1 MNFKKLFCIL
11 FIIIFSILMPFGAY
25 CNGVTFNAN
34 APSAILFNVNTEKI
48 LYEKNAYEKRYPAST
63 TKIMT
68 AILTLENCNLNDTAT
83 VSSTAVILP
92 PGYISAHLQVGEVL
106 TINELLHLLL
116 IISSNDAANVLA
128 EHIAGSVS
136 NFSNMMNDK
145 AKEIGCLNTHF
156 VNPNG
161 AQNTNHYS
169 TAYDLCLIANYAMKN
184 ETFRKL
190 VSIDYYTVP
199 ATNKY
204 EERKLTN
211 TNALLQQV
219 NEKTK
224 TKNIYYYE
232 YAIGIKTG
240 YTNQAKNCL
249 VAGALKDGTEF
260 ISVVLKAD
268 LNESDNNSERFADSK
283 KLLETA
289 IDNYRMFPVKKA
301 NDLITTVK
309 IQNALPWNKDLNLL
323 LENDITLLL
332 EIKDMNTE
340 IKPEI
345 KLFEDKLNAPINKG
359 DVLGTATFTYDG
371 TSVSSNIIAENDIST
386 SEQFNKTLKIV
397 GIIILILIV
406 LRMIAIRN
414 KKKRRARMRRRTRRR

>member
-1 MNFKKLFCIL
+1 MKFKKLFCVLFIMLFCFIIL
-11 FIIIFSILMPFGAY
+11 FSTYSNGA
-25 CNGVTFNAN
+25 TFNVN
-34 APSAILFNVNTEKI
+34 SPSAILFNVNTGKI

-63 TKIMT
+63 TKMMT
-68 AILTLENCNLNDTAT
+68 AILTLENCDLNDTAT

-92 PGYISAHLQVGEVL
+92 PGYISAHLQVGEVI
-106 TINELLHLLL
+106 TINDLLHLLL

-136 NFSNMMNDK
+136 NFSTMMNDK

-161 AQNTNHYS
+161 AQNVNHYS

-190 VSIDYYTVP
+190 VSIDSYTVP

-219 NEKTK
+219 NEKTN
-224 TKNIYYYE
+224 TKNIYYYK

-249 VAGALKDGTEF
+249 VAGASKDGVEF
-260 ISVVLKAD
+260 ISVVLESD

-289 IDNYRMFPVKKA
+289 IDNYSMFPVKKT
-301 NDLITTVK
+301 NDLITTVT
-309 IQNALPWNKDLNLL
+309 IQNTLPWKKDLNLL

-332 EIKDMNTE
+332 ENKDMNTE

-345 KLFEDKLNAPINKG
+345 HLLEEKLNAPINKG
-359 DVLGTATFTYDG
+359 DILGTATFTYNG
-371 TSVSSNIIAENDIST
+371 TSVTSNLIAANDVPT
-386 SEQFNKTLKIV
+386 NEQFNTTLKII
-397 GIIILILIV
+397 GIIFGIIV
-406 LRMIAIRN
+406 LRIIVVRN
-414 KKKRRARMRRRTRRR
+414 KKKKRARMRRRTRRR

>member
-1 MNFKKLFCIL
+1 MKFKKLLCIL
-11 FIIIFSILMPFGAY
+11 CIVIFCFIMPLGSY
-25 CNGVTFNAN
+25 SHGVTFSVSS
-34 APSAILFNVNTEKI
+34 PSAILFNVNTGKI
-48 LYEKNAYEKRYPAST
+48 LYEKDAYKKRYPAST
-63 TKIMT
+63 TKMMT
-68 AILTLENCNLNDTAT
+68 AILTLENCDLNDTAT

-106 TINELLHLLL
+106 TIDELLHLLL

-136 NFSNMMNDK
+136 NFSTMMNNK
-145 AKEIGCLNTHF
+145 AKEIGCQNTNF

-161 AQNTNHYS
+161 AQNVNHYS

-190 VSIDYYTVP
+190 VSIDSYTVP

-204 EERKLTN
+204 QERKLTN

-249 VAGALKDGTEF
+249 VAGASKNGVEF
-260 ISVVLKAD
+260 ISVVLGAD

-289 IDNYRMFPVKKA
+289 IDNYCIFPVKRT
-301 NDLITTVK
+301 NDLITTVT
-309 IQNALPWNKDLNLL
+309 IQNTLPWKKDLNLL
-323 LENDITLLL
+323 LENDINLLL
-332 EIKDMNTE
+332 ENKDMNLE
-340 IKPEI
+340 IKPEV
-345 KLFEDKLNAPINKG
+345 KLFEEKLNAPINKG
-359 DVLGTATFTYDG
+359 DILGTATFTYNG
-371 TSVSSNIIAENDIST
+371 TSVTSNIIAQNDVPT
-386 SEQFNKTLKIV
+386 NEQFNKNLKTI
-397 GIIILILIV
+397 GIIVLVIII

-414 KKKRRARMRRRTRRR
+414 KKKRRARMRRRTRR

>member
-1 MNFKKLFCIL
+1 MKFKKLYFIL
-11 FIIIFSILMPFGAY
+11 LIIILTLVAPFSSNSYGA
-25 CNGVTFNAN
+25 TFNVN
-34 APSAILFNVNTEKI
+34 SQSAILFNVNTGKI
-48 LYEKNAYEKRYPAST
+48 LYEKNAYEKKYPAST

-83 VSSTAVILP
+83 VSSTATILP
-92 PGYISAHLQVGEVL
+92 PGYISAHLQVGEVI
-106 TINELLHLLL
+106 TINDLLHLLL

-128 EHIAGSVS
+128 EHVAGSVS
-136 NFSNMMNDK
+136 NFSTMMNDK

-161 AQNTNHYS
+161 AQDVNHYS

-190 VSIDYYTVP
+190 VSIDSYTVP

-204 EERKLTN
+204 EERELTN

-232 YAIGIKTG
+232 YTIGIKTG

-249 VAGALKDGTEF
+249 VAAASKDGVEF
-260 ISVVLKAD
+260 ISVVLGAN

-283 KLLETA
+283 NLLETA
-289 IDNYRMFPVKKA
+289 INNYCMFPVKKA
-301 NDLITTVK
+301 NDVITTVE
-309 IQNALPWNKDLNLL
+309 IQNTLPWKKSLDLL

-332 EIKDMNTE
+332 ENTDINSE

-345 KLFEDKLNAPINKG
+345 KLFEEKFNAPVSKG
-359 DVLGTATFTYDG
+359 DVLGTATFTYNG
-371 TSVSSNIIAENDIST
+371 TSVTSNILATEDVPTN
-386 SEQFNKTLKIV
+386 EQFNKTLKIV
-397 GIIILILIV
+397 GIIAIIIIW
-406 LRMIAIRN
+406 RMLVIRN
-414 KKKRRARMRRRTRRR
+414 KKKKRARMRRRGRRYM